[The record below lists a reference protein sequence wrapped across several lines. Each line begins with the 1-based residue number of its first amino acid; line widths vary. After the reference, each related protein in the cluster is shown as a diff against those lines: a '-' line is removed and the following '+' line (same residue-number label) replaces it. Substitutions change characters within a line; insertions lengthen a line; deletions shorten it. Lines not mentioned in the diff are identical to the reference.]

1 MNHPAHKT
9 EGVNRMKT
17 VRVYPFVFTVEV
29 PCKEVRTP
37 LNSITFNEERD
48 METSYGYCNDY
59 QPHAVKRMFDHK
71 NEMLYDMR
79 WDKAGNLG
87 QVSMGRPGEMFEK
100 GRFLFWTEDNRL
112 YTVADERYY
121 SYYAYDHTGQRTLK
135 MTGDAS
141 SVDVNAWEQHTYGC
155 LNHVTLYPSPYM
167 VLTEQGYTKH
177 YFEEGRRICSKI
189 GGGMRGNVT
198 EEEIDSRVPELTY
211 NYDDQFRHQYDGIH
225 QTFHDCIRADPQI
238 IDGVNLHKML
248 IDRELRR
255 DNDEPAFFYHGDHL
269 GSAAYLTYHGG
280 VIQTLNYL
288 PYGEDWVEYNFF
300 HPDDTTRLGIY
311 RFNGKEKD
319 YESGFHYFGARYYW
333 SEVLTG
339 WLCVDPMADKYSNI
353 SPYNYC
359 MWNPIKLVDLNGL
372 EASDPPKS
380 RITVRNG
387 YVVLK
392 MNNLHNTTRNRINA
406 FNNDPRN
413 WPEGH
418 IGAIGPL
425 AQVEFRAP
433 ELLDPQGGYG
443 YSQPSNHNVKTK
455 AVKAESTGRPD
466 QRVKPRS
473 IASSGSKGMNF
484 ALVAIDATI
493 FTLDAIACY
502 LWNNDMKNIN
512 IQLDMMRS
520 AFEDVMT
527 YKNEVGLPQNYCT
540 AEQMLYI
547 ANYVLQGE
555 NVTKDPVVKQI
566 GDEIRSRV
574 NNKYKNQIQQCQR
587 EY

>member
-1 MNHPAHKT
+1 MMQQDYTILSGRNTMSNDIFLSAYFDAFSSKINNGNT
-9 EGVNRMKT
+9 YTNSYKQSCYDNSQT
-17 VRVYPFVFTVEV
+17 FTFTG
-29 PCKEVRTP
+29 K
-37 LNSITFNEERD
+37 ERD
-48 METSYGYCNDY
+48 EETGYG
-59 QPHAVKRMFDHK
+59 
-71 NEMLYDMR
+71 
-79 WDKAGNLG
+79 
-87 QVSMGRPGEMFEK
+87 
-100 GRFLFWTEDNRL
+100 
-112 YTVADERYY
+112 
-121 SYYAYDHTGQRTLK
+121 
-135 MTGDAS
+135 
-141 SVDVNAWEQHTYGC
+141 
-155 LNHVTLYPSPYM
+155 
-167 VLTEQGYTKH
+167 
-177 YFEEGRRICSKI
+177 
-189 GGGMRGNVT
+189 
-198 EEEIDSRVPELTY
+198 
-211 NYDDQFRHQYDGIH
+211 
-225 QTFHDCIRADPQI
+225 
-238 IDGVNLHKML
+238 
-248 IDRELRR
+248 
-255 DNDEPAFFYHGDHL
+255 
-269 GSAAYLTYHGG
+269 
-280 VIQTLNYL
+280 
-288 PYGEDWVEYNFF
+288 
-300 HPDDTTRLGIY
+300 
-311 RFNGKEKD
+311 
-319 YESGFHYFGARYYW
+319 YFGARYMDH
-333 SEVLTG
+333 EFTTM
-339 WLCVDPMADKYSNI
+339 WLSVDPLADKYPNI

-520 AFEDVMT
+520 AFGDVMT